1 MTRPDLLRWGGA
13 WLLGLSALAAVLS
26 LGRPQAVR
34 PRLGLPAEQV
44 PIQAD
49 AQGRFR
55 IVHAADFPS
64 LGKEPMLRAF
74 VDEMA
79 VVKPVAVLATGD
91 IAYDTSEAWLD
102 FIESQFQRLEAMGI
116 RVILVPGNHERK
128 GWAPWLRRFGSTL
141 DHRVDLG
148 PLTILSLDSAHGRDR
163 MTPSQFQW
171 FRAQLESAKGRTV
184 LVQIHHPIFPPG
196 TAIVGDGDG
205 TGGTLR
211 GYQKAFVELCKT
223 HDVAMVISGH
233 WHADSVWDADGNY
246 RDDRSDFPGPKFV
259 VTTALG
265 DSTRRVTRWPHQ
277 YFGYRIL
284 EFEGGR
290 LLRYTHDLGGKGGD
304 PVIASTPLGTNLKPE
319 AGR

>member
-1 MTRPDLLRWGGA
+1 MTRAELLRWTGA
-13 WLLGLSALAAVLS
+13 WALGMAAFGAVLS
-26 LGRPQAVR
+26 LGRVQPAR
-34 PRLGLPAEQV
+34 PRLGLPPQQV
-44 PIQAD
+44 PIQTD

-64 LGKEPMLRAF
+64 LGKEPMLRQF

-116 RVILVPGNHERK
+116 RVIVVPGNHERK
-128 GWAPWLRRFGSTL
+128 GWAPWLRRFGTTL

-148 PLTILSLDSAHGRDR
+148 PVTVLSLDSAHGRDR

-171 FRAQLESAKGRTV
+171 FKGQLEATKGRTV
-184 LVQIHHPIFPPG
+184 LVQVHHPIFPPG
-196 TAIVGDGDG
+196 SAIVGDGDG

-211 GYQKAFVELCKT
+211 GFQKRFVDLCKQQG
-223 HDVAMVISGH
+223 VAMVLSGH
-233 WHADSVWDADGNY
+233 WHADSVWDAEGNY

-290 LLRYTHDLGGKGGD
+290 LLNYTQDLGGKGALQ
-304 PVIASTPLGTNLKPE
+304 VIASTPLGTYTKPE
-319 AGR
+319 AAR